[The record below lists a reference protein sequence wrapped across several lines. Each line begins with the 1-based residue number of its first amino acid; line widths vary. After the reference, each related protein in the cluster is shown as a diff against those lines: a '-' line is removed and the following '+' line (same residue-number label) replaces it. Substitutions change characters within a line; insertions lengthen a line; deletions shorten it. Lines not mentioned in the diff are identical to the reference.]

1 MGLHHAPLFLVVIFG
16 SFLQTT
22 QDNPPITVESCQHT
36 DVLLECNCSKM
47 AKELKWQKDNK
58 SIYSDNSTMESYTDR
73 IKMFLSESSK
83 NCSILLKNITEGDG
97 GDYKCLFF
105 EGGIYSKN
113 IVTLHV
119 NMNSTQCSVRGTTE
133 RVISPSTDR
142 PEEYFAFI
150 IIPALLLFGC
160 IFLLLRKRRNQLHN
174 KQKGEPVAR
183 HFFPPLII
191 RPDMDQE
198 PERQL
203 PLR

>member
-1 MGLHHAPLFLVVIFG
+1 MGLHHAPLFLFVIFG

-47 AKELKWQKDNK
+47 TDGLKWQKDQL
-58 SIYSDNSTMESYTDR
+58 IYSDNIIMENYTDR
-73 IKMFLSESSK
+73 IKMFLNETPK
-83 NCSILLKNITEGDG
+83 NRSILLKNITEEDG
-97 GDYKCLFF
+97 GDYKCNFY
-105 EGGIYSKN
+105 EEVYSRST
-113 IVTLHV
+113 VTLQV
-119 NMNSTQCSVRGTTE
+119 NMNSTQCSVHGTTE
-133 RVISPSTDR
+133 RVISHSTDR
-142 PEEYFAFI
+142 PVEYFAFI

-203 PLR
+203 PLL